1 MGGTTQLA
9 VKWYCHPYLDNNYQ
23 GSIIHISA
31 MKKPQKNYA
40 FIDGQNFFR
49 SIQELE
55 IELEALEVELDLN
68 EFRIHLMEKHAVNIA
83 YYFIGYMPENKLLY
97 AALRKQGYELIFKEV
112 AVYGDEV
119 KGNVDVNLT
128 LQSMIDIDNYGKA
141 VIITS
146 DGDYACLVECLH
158 SKGKLE
164 CLIAC
169 SRGGCSYLLR
179 KLHDR
184 IRIFYL
190 DDIIR
195 DLYTRKETS

>member
-1 MGGTTQLA
+1 
-9 VKWYCHPYLDNNYQ
+9 
-23 GSIIHISA
+23 

-40 FIDGQNFFR
+40 FIDAQNFHK
-49 SIQELE
+49 SVEE
-55 IELEALEVELDLN
+55 IEEELEALEVRLDLN
-68 EFRIHLMEKHAVNIA
+68 EFRVYLSEKHAVRIA
-83 YYFIGYMPENKLLY
+83 YYFIDYLPINKRLY
-97 AALRKQGYELIFKEV
+97 DELRAQGYELIFKEV
-112 AVYGDEV
+112 AIHADRT

-128 LQSMIDIDNYGKA
+128 LQSMIDIDNYKKA

-146 DGDYACLVECLH
+146 DGDYADLVKYLH
-158 SKGKLE
+158 SKGKIE

-169 SRGGCSYLLR
+169 SRGGSSYLLR

>member
-1 MGGTTQLA
+1 MHKIPT
-9 VKWYCHPYLDNNYQ
+9 
-23 GSIIHISA
+23 
-31 MKKPQKNYA
+31 NYA
-40 FIDGQNFFR
+40 FIDGQNFFK

-83 YYFIGYMPENKLLY
+83 YYFVGYMPKNKLLY
-97 AALRKQGYELIFKEV
+97 ATLRKQGYELIFKEV
-112 AVYGDEV
+112 AVHEDV
-119 KGNVDVNLT
+119 IKGNVDVNLT

-141 VIITS
+141 VIVTS
-146 DGDYACLVECLH
+146 DGDYACLVEYLH

-164 CLIAC
+164 CLIAS

-195 DLYTRKETS
+195 DLYKRKETS

>member
-1 MGGTTQLA
+1 LPKYETLYSQL
-9 VKWYCHPYLDNNYQ
+9 
-23 GSIIHISA
+23 
-31 MKKPQKNYA
+31 
-40 FIDGQNFFR
+40 R
-49 SIQELE
+49 E
-55 IELEALEVELDLN
+55 
-68 EFRIHLMEKHAVNIA
+68 
-83 YYFIGYMPENKLLY
+83 
-97 AALRKQGYELIFKEV
+97 QGYELNFKEV
-112 AVYGDEV
+112 ATHEDEI

-128 LQSMIDIDNYGKA
+128 LKAVIDIDSFEKA

-146 DGDYACLVECLH
+146 DGDYSCLVEYLH

-184 IRIFYL
+184 IKIFYL

-195 DLYTRKETS
+195 DLYKRKETSWGQNPMSPLFIMTS

>member
-1 MGGTTQLA
+1 
-9 VKWYCHPYLDNNYQ
+9 
-23 GSIIHISA
+23 

-40 FIDGQNFFR
+40 FIDGQNFFK

-68 EFRIHLMEKHAVNIA
+68 EFRIHLMEKHTVNIA
-83 YYFIGYMPENKLLY
+83 YYFVGYIPKNKLLY
-97 AALRKQGYELIFKEV
+97 DALIKQGYELIFKEV
-112 AVYGDEV
+112 AVHEDV
-119 KGNVDVNLT
+119 IKGNVDVNLT

-146 DGDYACLVECLH
+146 DGDYAALVKYLH

-169 SRGGCSYLLR
+169 SRRGCSYLLR

>member
-1 MGGTTQLA
+1 ME
-9 VKWYCHPYLDNNYQ
+9 
-23 GSIIHISA
+23 
-31 MKKPQKNYA
+31 KPQKNYA
-40 FIDGQNFFR
+40 FIDGQNFFK

-83 YYFIGYMPENKLLY
+83 YYFIGYIPKYKLLY
-97 AALRKQGYELIFKEV
+97 ATLRKQGYELKFKEV
-112 AVYGDEV
+112 ATHEDVI
-119 KGNVDVNLT
+119 KGNVDANLT
-128 LQSMIDIDNYGKA
+128 LQSMIDIDNYEKA
-141 VIITS
+141 VIIAS
-146 DGDYACLVECLH
+146 DGDYACLVEYLH

-179 KLHDR
+179 KLHNK

-195 DLYTRKETS
+195 DLYKRKETS